1 MGGSMVCRR
10 KLLLGS
16 ALGTGAFG
24 LVRAVSATTVERVPA
39 AAAKPPLAS
48 ACRFDAKHER
58 LAADLRAKLGST
70 GMDPGSE
77 ITVTCPLCGCPITVA
92 SN

>member
-1 MGGSMVCRR
+1 MISRR
-10 KLLLGS
+10 KLMLGS
-16 ALGTGAFG
+16 ALATGG
-24 LVRAVSATTVERVPA
+24 LSLMRVVQATTVQHEAPVSA
-39 AAAKPPLAS
+39 GTASPPMTT